1 MQMTY
6 ESMMTFAEERE
17 DLTLSGC
24 FPVCCDWSALVSAL

>member
-6 ESMMTFAEERE
+6 ESMMTFAAERE

-24 FPVCCDWSALVSAL
+24 FPVCCDCSALVSAL